1 MCYLELSLVPGHEAV
16 WSPVVVV
23 CTCMQARHD
32 VDVASNIISNCWQ
45 WNDVSGGLVLKIT
58 LPTYMVETCSIFR
71 TVPPICINA
80 I

>member
-1 MCYLELSLVPGHEAV
+1 
-16 WSPVVVV
+16 
-23 CTCMQARHD
+23 MQARHD